1 MAIKYYSERT
11 KQFFDTVEACEDA
24 ELKAKEQENRERILK
39 ERKEREEK
47 ELQEKKT
54 AARKADAL
62 KVEAARKEMVT
73 AQKKYRDELA
83 DFCKTYGSY
92 HYTSSSVDD
101 IPTLF
106 SDFWKI
112 FF

>member
-11 KQFFDTVEACEDA
+11 GKFYDTVEACEDA
-24 ELKAKEQENRERILK
+24 ELKAKEQENLARIK
-39 ERKEREEK
+39 KEREEREKK
-47 ELQEKKT
+47 ELQEQRAAKRKEDAT
-54 AARKADAL
+54 KVETARKAM
-62 KVEAARKEMVT
+62 VE

-83 DFCKTYGSY
+83 AFCKEYGSY